1 MPKNRDP
8 HKSKSG
14 RYSPWFRMYVE
25 ILDDIKVHR
34 LSGNH
39 FKAWVRCLALAK
51 LNGGVLPGI
60 EEIAYR
66 LRMSHEDAS
75 AYVDELILG
84 GFLDVR
90 PDGCIEP
97 HNWTGRQFVWDGPDP
112 TVRDRVRRH
121 RARASR
127 SCNGRRNGPVTVD
140 VTELPSESVSVSAV
154 ECFNLS
160 IHEEG
165 NSTLEGSDTREVL
178 P

>member
-39 FKAWVRCLALAK
+39 FKTWVRCLALAK
-51 LNGGVLPGI
+51 LNGGVLPSI

-66 LRMSHEDAS
+66 LRMSHEDAN
-75 AYVDELILG
+75 AYVDELILD

-90 PDGCIEP
+90 PDGRIEP
-97 HNWTGRQFVWDGPDP
+97 HNWTGRQFVWDGQDP
-112 TVRDRVRRH
+112 TTRH
-121 RARASR
+121 RSKRYRERASR
-127 SCNGRRNGPVTVD
+127 SRHGRVTD
-140 VTELPSESVSVSAV
+140 EVTEVPSESVSVSAV
-154 ECFNLS
+154 EYSNLS
-160 IHEEG
+160 IQGEG
-165 NSTLEGSDTREVL
+165 NSTVEGSDTREVL
-178 P
+178 S